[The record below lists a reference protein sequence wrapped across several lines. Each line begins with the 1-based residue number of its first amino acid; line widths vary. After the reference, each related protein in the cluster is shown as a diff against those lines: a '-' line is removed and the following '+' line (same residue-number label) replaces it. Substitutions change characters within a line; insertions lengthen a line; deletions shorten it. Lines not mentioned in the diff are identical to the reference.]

1 MRTARP
7 GGPSGNGL
15 KASKSQ
21 FDKSNID
28 ASTSFSQDRPHFEL
42 PSSDRSLVRS
52 LFWAMRR
59 EGLTLPAEPGVIL
72 IEGGRDG

>member
-15 KASKSQ
+15 EASDTKVDADRS
-21 FDKSNID
+21 ID
-28 ASTSFSQDRPHFEL
+28 ANPPFPQAGPHFEL

-59 EGLTLPAEPGVIL
+59 EGVTLPAQRGVIV
-72 IEGGRDG
+72 IRGGRP